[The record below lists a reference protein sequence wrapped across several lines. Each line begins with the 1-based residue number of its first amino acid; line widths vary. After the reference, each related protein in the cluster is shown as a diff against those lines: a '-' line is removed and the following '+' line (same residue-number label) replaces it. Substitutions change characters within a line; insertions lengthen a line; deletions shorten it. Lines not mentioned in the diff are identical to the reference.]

1 MACSL
6 HNFDRPAGR
15 KNGQSL
21 LNHQLCPEIA
31 RQFTRFDMSSFD
43 SLTLALEGWFDK
55 PLSDLPDAL
64 QQRIEEDFWPM
75 PWDRLS
81 AAGRRDV
88 TQQWD
93 YQNDPATEQFRH
105 FWSDHADRKISI
117 MSQIADW
124 GSIATPTALDLGE
137 QEKRLAELRQE
148 LDSLE
153 AEVFVGA
160 TEPNTA
166 DQPGL
171 TSIVNVRKVPDVG
184 SREWRSQNA
193 RDAANAL
200 HNQPGG
206 SRDKQRQI
214 RELWASGKY
223 SSRDLC
229 AEQECAVLNMSIS
242 AARHALNNTPNPS
255 RC

>member
-1 MACSL
+1 
-6 HNFDRPAGR
+6 
-15 KNGQSL
+15 
-21 LNHQLCPEIA
+21 
-31 RQFTRFDMSSFD
+31 MSSFD
-43 SLTLALEGWFDK
+43 SLTVALEGWFDK
-55 PLSDLPDAL
+55 LLCDLPDAL
-64 QQRIEEDFWPM
+64 LQRVEEDFWPM

-81 AAGRRDV
+81 EAGRRDV

-93 YQNDPATEQFRH
+93 YQNDPATEQVRQ
-105 FWSDHADRKISI
+105 FWWDHADRKISI

-124 GSIATPTALDLGE
+124 ESIATPTALDLSE
-137 QEKRLAELRQE
+137 QEKRLLELRQE
-148 LDSLE
+148 LDHLE

-160 TEPNTA
+160 IEPITA
-166 DQPGL
+166 DQPEL
-171 TSIVNVRKVPDVG
+171 IPTVNAQKEPALG
-184 SREWRSQNA
+184 SLEWRSQNA

-206 SRDKQRQI
+206 SRDKKRQI